1 MAEIVPLP
9 SATPLTADQQAALK
23 KLHDAATQLEGVFVG
38 MLFKEMHSSIPKDT
52 IFGKQS
58 NADDMWQS
66 MLDEKQADSIAKTG
80 SFGIAKMVESQ
91 LRAQVIGS
99 VSSAS
104 LSSAAAAASA
114 ASAAAAASAA
124 SSVPPGTSS
133 LPISA
138 GSSEDDR

>member
-1 MAEIVPLP
+1 MALINPLP
-9 SATPLTADQQAALK
+9 NTTPLTADQQAGLK

-38 MLFKEMHSSIPKDT
+38 MLFKEMHSTLPKDT

-66 MLDEKQADSIAKTG
+66 MLDEKQADAIAKTG

-99 VSSAS
+99 
-104 LSSAAAAASA
+104 AAAASA
-114 ASAAAAASAA
+114 ASAASA
-124 SSVPPGTSS
+124 VPPATTA
-133 LPISA
+133 LPLQPEI
-138 GSSEDDR
+138 EDRP

>member
-1 MAEIVPLP
+1 MDIMKPLP
-9 SATPLTADQQAALK
+9 STAPLTAEQQAGLK

-38 MLFKEMHSSIPKDT
+38 MLFKEMHSSVPKDT

-66 MLDEKQADSIAKTG
+66 MLDEKQADAIAKTG

-99 VSSAS
+99 TASAS
-104 LSSAAAAASA
+104 LSSASAAAAAASA
-114 ASAAAAASAA
+114 ASAAAA
-124 SSVPPGTSS
+124 VPPGVTSMP
-133 LPISA
+133 LRGLSA
-138 GSSEDDR
+138 EDEP